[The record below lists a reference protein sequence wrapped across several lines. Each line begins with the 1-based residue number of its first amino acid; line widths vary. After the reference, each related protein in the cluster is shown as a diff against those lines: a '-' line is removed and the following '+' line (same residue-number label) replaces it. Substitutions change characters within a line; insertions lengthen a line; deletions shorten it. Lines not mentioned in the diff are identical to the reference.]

1 MSRYQDYS
9 RAMYQIEKGII
20 RREEEIA
27 GISYDVGQAMQFGD
41 RDSSSLHD
49 SLARAQRGLE
59 SFQTKVVHGDREGL
73 RHHVKAVAA
82 PRKTHAEKLAE
93 AAMAAENAE
102 IKLEARDRLKAKG
115 IVEGHLEFF
124 NGMLRME
131 ANIRA
136 ERKLKVAAAGSAAP
150 SAPASVASA
159 AAGAGSAAPSAPAPS
174 APAPSAP
181 APSAPAP
188 SAPASAPS
196 APRAV
201 PAPSAPAP
209 SRADAAMD
217 WRAPRSSAAP
227 RAEVSR
233 AEVSR
238 LPKELADYITQNYPA
253 VYKHA
258 GGRKF
263 AIEFHNAKMK
273 ALSTRLGKSDSV
285 MREEVRTALKKDLEA
300 AREIAKIENG
310 DEKVIIFITLA

>member
-73 RHHVKAVAA
+73 RLHVKAVAA

-131 ANIRA
+131 REIRA
-136 ERKLKVAAAGSAAP
+136 ERMLKVAAATSATA
-150 SAPASVASA
+150 APASVASA
-159 AAGAGSAAPSAPAPS
+159 AAGAGSA
-174 APAPSAP
+174 APSAP

-217 WRAPRSSAAP
+217 WRAPRSSAAAP
-227 RAEVSR
+227 ASR

-263 AIEFHNAKMK
+263 AIEFHNVQMK
-273 ALSTRLGKSDSV
+273 ALSARLGKSDSV